1 MGLILFL
8 RNWLISWWS
17 SAIDNRPG
25 SNKEEILQEENI
37 QGEKNDSDNNNS
49 DVTDDKQSEDKY
61 DNFDLKQ
68 FFRNINFYFN
78 DSETIKHSSS
88 QLWKKIYV

>member
-1 MGLILFL
+1 MPLGIGLV
-8 RNWLISWWS
+8 
-17 SAIDNRPG
+17 AIKKKHCKR
-25 SNKEEILQEENI
+25 KTY
-37 QGEKNDSDNNNS
+37 QGKKIDSDNNNS
-49 DVTDDKQSEDKY
+49 DVTNDKQSEDKY

-88 QLWKKIYV
+88 QL